1 MSTSGSFHAL
11 PQAGGTDD
19 VKGATHRLDRLAL
32 DIARPTGY
40 PSISN
45 DPEVIMP
52 PPLIA
57 AADRRR

>member
-1 MSTSGSFHAL
+1 VLRTGSTGL
-11 PQAGGTDD
+11 PLTSNIPA
-19 VKGATHRLDRLAL
+19 ATRLFL
-32 DIARPTGY
+32 D
-40 PSISN
+40 